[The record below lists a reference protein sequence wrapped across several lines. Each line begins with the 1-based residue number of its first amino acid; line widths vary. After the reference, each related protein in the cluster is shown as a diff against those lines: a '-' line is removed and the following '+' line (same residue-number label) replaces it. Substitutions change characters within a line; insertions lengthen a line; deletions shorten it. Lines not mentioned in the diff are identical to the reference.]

1 MFANKILTEKDTD
14 QIRFSILASGSSGN
28 ATLVETGD
36 QKILIDCGLSGK
48 KMEGLFAQVGRDM
61 NDLDAI
67 LITHE
72 HSDHIKGLGVLAR
85 KYKLPIYANAKTWK
99 AMDNMIGEVSS
110 DQKFQF
116 DMETVKPLVAC
127 KWNPLESLMMQLSRC
142 FTYFI
147 KGIKNL

>member
-1 MFANKILTEKDTD
+1 
-14 QIRFSILASGSSGN
+14 
-28 ATLVETGD
+28 
-36 QKILIDCGLSGK
+36 
-48 KMEGLFAQVGRDM
+48 MEGLFAQVGRDM

-116 DMETVKPLVAC
+116 DMETVKTLVVC
-127 KWNPLESLMMQLSRC
+127 KWNLLESLMMQLSRC

-147 KGIKNL
+147 KGIKICNDNGHWLCKRPNERSYCGG

>member
-110 DQKFQF
+110 EQKFQF
-116 DMETVKPLVAC
+116 DMETVKSFGSMQV
-127 KWNPLESLMMQLSRC
+127 ESFGVSHDAIEPM
-142 FTYFI
+142 FYIFH
-147 KGIKNL
+147 